1 MKNMLKERWIK
12 MKDYG
17 RVRSTISPKPMVID
31 EFSVWIHKNITEVSE
46 NVGEENEFI
55 GYEYD
60 MIQYEKDEYIKMLA
74 EQSNLQDNYLL
85 DVDYRLSLVEMEVN
99 INDL

>member
-1 MKNMLKERWIK
+1 MIDHGK
-12 MKDYG
+12 
-17 RVRSTISPKPMVID
+17 VRSTVKPKPMVID

-60 MIQYEKDEYIKMLA
+60 MIQYEKDEYLRMLDTQLTNVQLA
-74 EQSNLQDNYLL
+74 
-85 DVDYRLSLVEMEVN
+85 LVELYEGMV
-99 INDL
+99 L

>member
-1 MKNMLKERWIK
+1 

-17 RVRSTISPKPMVID
+17 RVRSTVSPKPMVID

-60 MIQYEKDEYIKMLA
+60 MIQYTKDEYIRMLDTQLTNVQLA
-74 EQSNLQDNYLL
+74 
-85 DVDYRLSLVEMEVN
+85 LVELYEGMV
-99 INDL
+99 L

>member
-1 MKNMLKERWIK
+1 

-17 RVRSTISPKPMVID
+17 RVRSTIRPKTMVID

-46 NVGEENEFI
+46 NVGGENEFV

-60 MIQYEKDEYIKMLA
+60 MIQYDKDEYI
-74 EQSNLQDNYLL
+74 ELL
-85 DVDYRLSLVEMEVN
+85 DTQITDTQLALVEIYELMEG
-99 INDL
+99 

>member
-1 MKNMLKERWIK
+1 MLKERWIK

-60 MIQYEKDEYIKMLA
+60 MVQYEKDEYIKILSEKNQSVEAQLTSVQLA
-74 EQSNLQDNYLL
+74 
-85 DVDYRLSLVEMEVN
+85 LVELYEGMV
-99 INDL
+99 L

>member
-1 MKNMLKERWIK
+1 

-17 RVRSTISPKPMVID
+17 RVRSTISPKPMIID

-60 MIQYEKDEYIKMLA
+60 MIQYEKDEYIKLMA
-74 EQSNLQDNYLL
+74 EQNETLMETL
-85 DVDYRLSLVEMEVN
+85 DTFMSEVLPSLMMF
-99 INDL
+99 

>member
-17 RVRSTISPKPMVID
+17 RVRSTVNPKPMVID

-60 MIQYEKDEYIKMLA
+60 MIQYEKDEYIELLS
-74 EQSNLQDNYLL
+74 EQNETFLETL
-85 DVDYRLSLVEMEVN
+85 DTLTSEVIPSLMM
-99 INDL
+99 

>member
-1 MKNMLKERWIK
+1 

-60 MIQYEKDEYIKMLA
+60 MIQYEKDEYIELLS
-74 EQSNLQDNYLL
+74 EQNETFLETL
-85 DVDYRLSLVEMEVN
+85 DTLISEVIPSLMM
-99 INDL
+99 

>member
-1 MKNMLKERWIK
+1 

-17 RVRSTISPKPMVID
+17 RVRSTVKPEPMVID

-55 GYEYD
+55 GYEFD
-60 MIQYEKDEYIKMLA
+60 MIQYEKDEYIRMLDTQLTNVQLA
-74 EQSNLQDNYLL
+74 LIEFYEGMVL
-85 DVDYRLSLVEMEVN
+85 
-99 INDL
+99 

>member
-1 MKNMLKERWIK
+1 

-17 RVRSTISPKPMVID
+17 RVRSTVAPEPMVVD
-31 EFSVWIHKNITEVSE
+31 EFSVWIHKNITEVKE
-46 NVGEENEFI
+46 NIGEENEFI

-60 MIQYEKDEYIKMLA
+60 TIQYEKDEYIKLMA
-74 EQSNLQDNYLL
+74 EQSNLQGNYLL
-85 DVDYRLSLVEMEVN
+85 DVDYRLSLVEMGVN

>member
-1 MKNMLKERWIK
+1 
-12 MKDYG
+12 
-17 RVRSTISPKPMVID
+17 MVID

-60 MIQYEKDEYIKMLA
+60 MIQYEKDEYIKLMA
-74 EQSNLQDNYLL
+74 EQNETFLETL
-85 DVDYRLSLVEMEVN
+85 DTLMSEVIPSLMM
-99 INDL
+99 

>member
-1 MKNMLKERWIK
+1 MLKERWIK

-17 RVRSTISPKPMVID
+17 RVRSTINPKPMVID

-60 MIQYEKDEYIKMLA
+60 MIQYEKDEYIELIT
-74 EQSNLQDNYLL
+74 EQGITRDNYLL
-85 DVDYRLSLVEMEVN
+85 DLDFRLYLVEMGVE
-99 INDL
+99 L

>member
-1 MKNMLKERWIK
+1 

-17 RVRSTISPKPMVID
+17 RVRSTVSPKPMVID
-31 EFSVWIHKNITEVSE
+31 EFSVWIHKNITEVKE
-46 NVGEENEFI
+46 NIGEENEFI

-60 MIQYEKDEYIKMLA
+60 TIQYEKDEYIKLMA
-74 EQSNLQDNYLL
+74 EQSNLQGNYLL
-85 DVDYRLSLVEMEVN
+85 DVDYRLSLVEMGVN

>member
-1 MKNMLKERWIK
+1 
-12 MKDYG
+12 MKDYV
-17 RVRSTISPKPMVID
+17 RVRSTVSPKPMVID

-60 MIQYEKDEYIKMLA
+60 MIQYEKDEYIKLLSEKNDIL
-74 EQSNLQDNYLL
+74 EQQLTDTQLT
-85 DVDYRLSLVEMEVN
+85 LVELYESVVV
-99 INDL
+99 

>member
-1 MKNMLKERWIK
+1 

-17 RVRSTISPKPMVID
+17 RVRSTVSPKPMVID

-60 MIQYEKDEYIKMLA
+60 TIQYEKDEFFELISKENKQLKQENELNKQAIAELTLLLSTMLGG
-74 EQSNLQDNYLL
+74 
-85 DVDYRLSLVEMEVN
+85 V
-99 INDL
+99 

>member
-1 MKNMLKERWIK
+1 

-17 RVRSTISPKPMVID
+17 RIRSTINPKPMVID

-60 MIQYEKDEYIKMLA
+60 MIQYEKDEYIELLS
-74 EQSNLQDNYLL
+74 EQNETFLETL
-85 DVDYRLSLVEMEVN
+85 DTLMSEVIPSLMM
-99 INDL
+99 

>member
-1 MKNMLKERWIK
+1 

-17 RVRSTISPKPMVID
+17 RVRSTICPKPMVID

-60 MIQYEKDEYIKMLA
+60 MIQYEKDEYIELLS
-74 EQSNLQDNYLL
+74 EQDTVHGNYLL
-85 DVDYRLSLVEMEVN
+85 DLDFRLSLAEMGVN

>member
-1 MKNMLKERWIK
+1 

-17 RVRSTISPKPMVID
+17 RARSTISPKPMIID

-60 MIQYEKDEYIKMLA
+60 MIQYEKDEYIELLS
-74 EQSNLQDNYLL
+74 EQNETFLETL
-85 DVDYRLSLVEMEVN
+85 DTVMSEVIPSLMM
-99 INDL
+99 

>member
-1 MKNMLKERWIK
+1 MIDHGK
-12 MKDYG
+12 
-17 RVRSTISPKPMVID
+17 VRSTVKPKPMVID

-60 MIQYEKDEYIKMLA
+60 MIQYEKDEYLRMLDTQLTDTQLA
-74 EQSNLQDNYLL
+74 
-85 DVDYRLSLVEMEVN
+85 LVEVYEM
-99 INDL
+99 IIS

>member
-1 MKNMLKERWIK
+1 

-17 RVRSTISPKPMVID
+17 RVRSTVSPKPMVID
-31 EFSVWIHKNITEVSE
+31 EFSVWIHKNITEVKE
-46 NVGEENEFI
+46 NIGEENEFI

-60 MIQYEKDEYIKMLA
+60 MIQYAKDEYIELLS
-74 EQSNLQDNYLL
+74 EQDTVHDNYLL
-85 DVDYRLSLVEMEVN
+85 DLDFRLSLAEMGVN